1 MSSKTL
7 TNIADIAYE
16 SSIDEFK
23 KVLSGFD
30 SDFDKLTAQTVGLGN
45 FDIGKKISNSL
56 SDSDART
63 LNKLIGT
70 ISGGYYLNDMM
81 RGKAL
86 ETSAI
91 ITGIKDALGSI
102 AGEIISNGDIENEPF
117 YFYHDSAQKARFRKS
132 KNIKQTVKENGLRVG
147 NYDGYD
153 FDKQNIINPSLGA
166 VEFKRHT
173 LSLAKRYGDALS
185 LFFNCISNVDMS
197 LCAPYLDVKILVP
210 KNDTS
215 KKSLGHDV
223 QFRFIQQ
230 KSDKNFIS
238 KAIDTINPLNNS
250 NKEEELYDTHGM
262 ELFLSPQTLSNSNIR
277 KQDKNILEPNNTL
290 LTLKNCDISIAGLGV
305 GLFCSKNAKIS
316 MTLHDRSR
324 LRDIAPLI
332 TPKQFARSRVIIEY
346 GWSHPQG
353 GMTSNN
359 TVGKFLNSLRDKGV
373 FIVKGSSFSFTDGG
387 HVDINVD
394 LAMMGG
400 SDSILASVASGHYVQ
415 ANVFKNQIKDA
426 IEILKEEQTEAIGA
440 ANIIPEKSL
449 KISNAAGSNTLMK
462 RSDYTSIIEDVTKG
476 DKASVTR
483 ALKNFV
489 KTLDSEQ
496 SNDVKDAISDK
507 FSELPR
513 FGVNQIDPF
522 LLNGNDASY
531 MIAVENAS
539 IPDDIPAF
547 TSLGSV
553 LMSFVAFPI
562 QATHQFDEV
571 QMFFYPMNQSSAGGY
586 IHTTASFPICIEEL
600 KHVFKSDDQSN
611 ISSLNNMSVA
621 KFMKRLESKIIRNP
635 VYKHYGLNSE
645 YKLINAIKSITDQLV
660 LDYYDEEIDED
671 ERNFDAIE
679 MFLNADPNNK
689 VAFDSIVNNINA
701 EKKLQEQFTSGEI
714 DKAGLAYGR
723 DALIKKDAF
732 TSESLRQSLMNIVNK
747 DIKSTLNQIYTRYGV
762 DSYVK
767 DDNYSYSGES
777 KFCMPNISYFFETIS
792 PHDNDVTSFK
802 DIKEKFLRS
811 NSVIN
816 ENKSILRIHV
826 YDEEAIASKTQE
838 LMLSICNSRKVIDSI
853 SKSKLEIYEN
863 YRNRKSKG
871 LDTKIFGNN
880 KITKTIGDTIINNLD
895 FNEVKDIIK
904 QTMPSIT
911 IGSNFSNVKSFTAN
925 STTSG
930 EISNVL
936 FITEQMNQKKLGT
949 NSSTLPA
956 LDSMNDLTVVP
967 AVGSLNCPGMPL
979 IQRGQQVFIDA
990 GTGTS
995 IDAIY
1000 TVQSVNHSI
1009 SQGGFNTTARLMYSG
1024 QNRVESIRE
1033 MVDKL
1038 VNDKESGN
1046 IESIVESGKKLFNRN

>member
-7 TNIADIAYE
+7 TNIADISYE

-45 FDIGKKISNSL
+45 FDIGKKISDSL
-56 SDSDART
+56 SDSDAKT

-70 ISGGYYLNDMM
+70 ISGGYYINDMM

-86 ETSAI
+86 ETSPI
-91 ITGIKDALGSI
+91 ITGIKDALGSAVGDI
-102 AGEIISNGDIENEPF
+102 VKDNDIENEPF
-117 YFYHDSAQKARFRKS
+117 YFYHDSGQKSQFKNN
-132 KNIKQTVKENGLRVG
+132 KNIKQAIKDNGLNVG

-153 FDKQNIINPSLGA
+153 FEKQDIVNPSIGA

-185 LFFNCISNVDMS
+185 LFFNCISNIDMS

-215 KKSLGHDV
+215 KKSLGHEV
-223 QFRFIQQ
+223 QFRFVQQ
-230 KSDKNFIS
+230 ESGKDLIS
-238 KAIDTINPLNNS
+238 KAIDKIKPFNKS
-250 NKEEELYDTHGM
+250 NDVEDLYDTHGM
-262 ELFLSPQTLSNSNIR
+262 ELFLSPQTLSNSNVR
-277 KQDKNILEPNNTL
+277 KIDKNILEPNSTL
-290 LTLKNCDISIAGLGV
+290 LTLKDCNIAIAGLGV
-305 GLFCSKNAKIS
+305 GLFCSKNAKIN

-332 TPKQFARSRVIIEY
+332 TPKQFAKARVIIEY

-359 TVGKFLNSLRDKGV
+359 IVGKFLNSLRDKGV

-387 HVDINVD
+387 HVDISVD

-400 SDSILASVASGHYVQ
+400 TDSVVASVAAGHYVQ
-415 ANVFKNQIKDA
+415 ANVFKTQIKDA
-426 IEILKEEQTEAIGA
+426 ISILKEEQSEVTNVADV
-440 ANIIPEKSL
+440 IPEKYL

-462 RSDYTSIIEDVTKG
+462 RSIYQSIMEDINKG
-476 DKASVTR
+476 DKDSVTK
-483 ALKNFV
+483 ALKSFI
-489 KTLDSEQ
+489 KSLDEEQ
-496 SNDVKDAISDK
+496 ENDVKDAISDK
-507 FSELPR
+507 LDELPR
-513 FGVNQIDPF
+513 FSAQRALDPF
-522 LLNGNDASY
+522 LLDGSDASY
-531 MIAVENAS
+531 MTSVENAS
-539 IPDDIPAF
+539 VPNDIPQF

-586 IHTTASFPICIEEL
+586 IHTTASFPICLEEL
-600 KHVFKSDDQSN
+600 KNIFKGDDQAN
-611 ISSLNNMSVA
+611 DSSLNNMSVA

-645 YKLINAIKSITDQLV
+645 YKLLNSIKGITDQLI
-660 LDYYDEEIDED
+660 LDYYNNTENATND
-671 ERNFDAIE
+671 ERDFDAIE

-689 VAFDSIVNNINA
+689 KIFENIVANINT
-701 EKKLQEQFTSGEI
+701 EKMLQEEVA
-714 DKAGLAYGR
+714 AGGL
-723 DALIKKDAF
+723 DASVLNEARAELLIKD
-732 TSESLRQSLMNIVNK
+732 TLSLDSLRTSLLNVVNK
-747 DIKSTLNQIYTRYGV
+747 DIKRALTKIYAFYGT
-762 DSYVK
+762 DTYVN
-767 DDNYSYSGES
+767 DDEFSYSRES
-777 KFCMPNISYFFETIS
+777 KFCMPNLSYFFETVN
-792 PHDNDVTSFK
+792 PHDSDPTSFS
-802 DIKEKFLRS
+802 DLKEKFLRS

-816 ENKSILRIHV
+816 ETKSILRIHV
-826 YDEEAIASKTQE
+826 YDEEAIASKSQE
-838 LMLSICNSRKVIDSI
+838 LMLSICNSRKVIDAVAE
-853 SKSKLEIYEN
+853 SKLEVFEN
-863 YRNRKSKG
+863 FKNRKSKG
-871 LDTKIFGNN
+871 LAAKIFGKD

-895 FNEVKDIIK
+895 FNEVKDIVK

-936 FITEQMNQKKLGT
+936 FITEQVNQKKLGT

-956 LDSMNDLTVVP
+956 LDSMSDLTVVP

-1024 QNRVESIRE
+1024 QNRVESIRD
-1033 MVDKL
+1033 MVGKL
-1038 VNDKESGN
+1038 IGE
-1046 IESIVESGKKLFNRN
+1046 